1 MSYIQLGVLPITD
14 LVAAIVAIVFGIIV
28 LVKPQILAYMV
39 GAYLLIIGVI
49 FFIQR
54 YF

>member
-1 MSYIQLGVLPITD
+1 MQYIQIGVLPITS
-14 LVAAIVAIVFGIIV
+14 LVAAVIAIAFGIIV

-39 GAYLLIIGVI
+39 GAYLIIVGVI

>member
-1 MSYIQLGVLPITD
+1 MTFEVVPITG
-14 LVAAIVAIVFGIIV
+14 LVAAIIAIVFGIV
-28 LVKPQILAYMV
+28 VMVKPQILAYMV
-39 GAYLLIIGVI
+39 GAYLIIIGVI